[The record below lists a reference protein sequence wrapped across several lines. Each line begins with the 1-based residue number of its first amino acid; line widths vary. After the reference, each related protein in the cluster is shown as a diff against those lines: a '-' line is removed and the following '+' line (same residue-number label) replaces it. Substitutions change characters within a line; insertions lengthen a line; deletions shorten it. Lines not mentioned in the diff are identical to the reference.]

1 MRKSLF
7 NRDYPYMSARV
18 SAKRAKLLDRRDYD
32 NLIKMEPNE
41 IARNLEE
48 GEYKEDIDALGSR
61 YDGVRLVELALS
73 RNLAR
78 TLSEIVDLSP
88 EGLQNVI
95 NVYLR
100 RYDIISFKRL
110 LRWKKGGSEN
120 GIQDFLTPVT
130 SFDYAE
136 LKELSEK
143 PFEEIVDSIRF
154 DSEVDYQTYLEGKTE
169 LHEIERALDQAYFDE
184 LEMLA
189 KNVRSE
195 HFKDFIHG
203 EIEYEN
209 LRTAL
214 RLKKH
219 DIESAEIRERLL
231 ENGRSSLID
240 AVVEAQ
246 SFEDAFDRVTE
257 ERLEMEVGSLED
269 MEHALEV
276 ERLQKA
282 LKMLHTEPLGLTTII
297 GYIIAKIIEVKN
309 LRMLIRAKETG
320 IHNVETIRK
329 NLVIA
334 DE

>member
-1 MRKSLF
+1 MKKSLF
-7 NRDYPYMSARV
+7 NKDYPYMSARV

-32 NLIKMEPNE
+32 NLLKMEPNE

-88 EGLQNVI
+88 EDLQNVI
-95 NVYLR
+95 NIYLR

-110 LRWKKGGSEN
+110 LRWKQGNSQN

-143 PFEEIVDSIRF
+143 PFEEIVTSIRF
-154 DSEVDYQTYLEGKTE
+154 DSEVDYQSYLDGAEE
-169 LHEIERALDQAYFDE
+169 LSAVERALDQAYFDE
-184 LEMLA
+184 LEILA
-189 KNVRSE
+189 NNVRST
-195 HFKDFIHG
+195 HFKEFIKD
-203 EIEYEN
+203 EMEYEN

-219 DIESAEIRERLL
+219 GIEKQEIRDRLL
-231 ENGRSSLID
+231 KNGGSSLVDSVI
-240 AVVEAQ
+240 EAA
-246 SFEDAFDRVTE
+246 SYEDAFNRVVE
-257 ERLEMEVGSLED
+257 ERLDEEVENLEEL
-269 MEHALEV
+269 EHALEV
-276 ERLQKA
+276 DRLQNA

-297 GYIIAKIIEVKN
+297 GYLIAKIIEVKN

-320 IHNVETIRK
+320 IHNMDTIRK

-334 DE
+334 E